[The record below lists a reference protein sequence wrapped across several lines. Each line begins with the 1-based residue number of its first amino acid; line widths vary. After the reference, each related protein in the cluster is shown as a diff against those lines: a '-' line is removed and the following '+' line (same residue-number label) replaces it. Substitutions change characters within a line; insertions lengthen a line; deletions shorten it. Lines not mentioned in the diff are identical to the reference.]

1 MIQLYEP
8 SNKNYEMN
16 GDVLHPTRCEA
27 SFILNG
33 AWILDLECPYH
44 SGIVPGAVLAVP
56 TPYGDKQL
64 YRIEEAEK
72 NDGYYYATAYPIFLD
87 AKNDCFLFDVRP
99 TDKNG
104 QEALDIMLKGS
115 KYSAS
120 SNIKRIATSYFYNKN
135 FIEALNGNEDNSFIS
150 RWGGE
155 IAYKN
160 FELIVN
166 ERLGSDNG
174 LRAEFG
180 FNLTGINETVDMS
193 NVVTSIIPIAF
204 NGRMLPNNETV
215 DSPLINNYPVARVKV
230 FKYEDIKY
238 IEDVDENEDLTDI
251 TVCSTLD
258 ELYAALRARASSEY
272 EKEIDKPDITYD
284 VSIVDISKTDL
295 YKDYMQLMTV
305 NLGDTIHCRNRRLN
319 IDTSARVVEMTYDCI
334 MKEVT
339 DLKLGDYVPTY
350 FDRITNNS
358 AVIDKVINKNN
369 NTIMADKIQGIINLM
384 NTRLTA
390 QKNIAQKQ
398 DVRAIL
404 FEDLDP
410 DSPTF
415 GAMCLG
421 TQGIQLAKKRN
432 ETDSDWEWGTAIDFQ
447 AIYAD
452 YVIAGI
458 LSDKS
463 GNNYWNLDTGDF
475 QLTSSAKIDEKTVKD
490 YVDDISSDAV
500 TTYDKT
506 LTQQQIFNRL
516 TNNGQLQG
524 IYQKNGLL
532 YINAEYIDA
541 KTLSAISA
549 NLGAITGGSLNI
561 NNKFIVN
568 ANGVLT
574 AKGATID
581 GTITATKGNIG
592 GFDINNTGF
601 TKTTVTTLKKTYTSA
616 DVTRVKSIINGSI
629 TPTSS
634 DINYYDVDGDGAIH
648 AADYI
653 RIKDLYVP
661 CSGTTLYTDVVINSY
676 PFDTK
681 DINKPMITVR
691 YRGTNGNIIAES
703 YLSARTLST
712 LYVQATGITSG
723 YLNVNTLHTTYG
735 DTTNDFGNKSEFTC
749 YNDESYV
756 GGIIYA
762 EYFSGTPN
770 FYILAENGGYLT
782 LGTLGNRWY
791 FQDVD
796 DTNWKSVFYPRYT
809 GSALGKS
816 GKPWYRLYAEN
827 STTVTSD
834 RRVKCDFRNM
844 DERYIEFVE
853 YLMPQLYHRI
863 GHENLPLES
872 GFVAQD
878 VEQAMI
884 KAGISN
890 DELGLVEHYVNEEDG
905 IDRYSLV
912 YEGFISILFYYIQK
926 KNMSYEE
933 RLKKLEEAILNGN
946 GNN

>member
-1 MIQLYEP
+1 MIQIYQP
-8 SNKNYEMN
+8 SNTNFEKN
-16 GDVLHPTRCEA
+16 GDAIQCTVCVA
-27 SFILNG
+27 SFILNSV
-33 AWILDLECPYH
+33 WSLHLEAPYNDK
-44 SGIVPGAVLAVP
+44 IIENAVVGVS
-56 TPYGDKQL
+56 TPYGKKQL
-64 YRIEEAEK
+64 YRIYSALKDDEYVIA
-72 NDGYYYATAYPIFLD
+72 DALPIFMD
-87 AKNDCFLFDVRP
+87 AKNDCFLYDVRP
-99 TDKNG
+99 TNKTG
-104 QEALDIMLKGS
+104 QDALNLMITNPKYKGKSDIS
-115 KYSAS
+115 KAS
-120 SNIKRIATSYFYNKN
+120 TSYFIQKN
-135 FIEALNGNEDNSFIS
+135 LIEAINGDDENSFLK

-155 IAYKN
+155 VSYNN
-160 FELIVN
+160 FEISIN

-174 LRAEFG
+174 ARAEFG
-180 FNLTGINETVDMS
+180 YNLTGIKENIDMS
-193 NVVTSIIPIAF
+193 DVITRIVPKAY
-204 NGRMLPNNETV
+204 NGYVLPDEETV
-215 DSPLINNYPVARVKV
+215 DSPLIGNYPIVYTKV
-230 FKYEDIKY
+230 IEYEDIKL
-238 IEDVDENEDLTDI
+238 IDDAQEDDVSNGY
-251 TVCSTLD
+251 TVCDTLE
-258 ELYAALRARASSEY
+258 ELYDSLRTRAKEEY
-272 EKEIDKPDITYD
+272 KNDADKPKITYE
-284 VSIVDISKTDL
+284 VNIVDLSKTDEYQN
-295 YKDYMQLMTV
+295 YKNLVKLQ
-305 NLGDTIHCRNRRLN
+305 LGDDVLCRHKRLN
-319 IDTSARVVEMTYDCI
+319 IETKARVIELEYDCLYETV
-334 MKEVT
+334 KE
-339 DLKLGDYVPTY
+339 LKLGDFESNY
-350 FDRITNNS
+350 FDGISSIVSS
-358 AVIDKVINKNN
+358 AGKVINISN
-369 NTIMADKIQGIINLM
+369 NTLMADRIKGIINLL
-384 NTRLTA
+384 NTSMRA
-390 QKNIAQKQ
+390 QKNIAEKQ

-410 DSPTF
+410 NSPTF
-415 GAMCLG
+415 GAMCIG
-421 TQGIQLAKKRN
+421 TQGIQIAKKRN

-475 QLTSSAKIDEKTVKD
+475 KLTSSAKIDEKTLED
-490 YVDDISSDAV
+490 YVDDISNDAV
-500 TTYDKT
+500 TAYDKSM
-506 LTQQQIFNRL
+506 TQQQIFNRL

-524 IYQKNGLL
+524 IYQENGIL
-532 YINAEYIDA
+532 YVNAEYI
-541 KTLSAISA
+541 KS
-549 NLGAITGGSLNI
+549 
-561 NNKFIVN
+561 
-568 ANGVLT
+568 GVLQGIKVI
-574 AKGATID
+574 ANQ
-581 GTITATKGNIG
+581 GNIG

-616 DVTRVKSIINGSI
+616 DVTRVKSIIDGSI

-661 CSGTTLYTDVVINSY
+661 CAGTTLYTDVVINSY

-681 DINKPMITVR
+681 NINKPMITVR

-723 YLNVNTLHTTYG
+723 YLNVDTLHTTYG

-749 YNDESYV
+749 YNDESLV

-762 EYFSGTPN
+762 GYFADTPN
-770 FYILAENGGYLT
+770 FYILAKNGGYLT

-796 DTNWKSVFYPRYT
+796 DTNWNSAFYSRDT
-809 GSALGKS
+809 GSALGKTS
-816 GKPWYRLYAEN
+816 KPWYRLYAEN
-827 STTVTSD
+827 STNVTSD

-884 KAGISN
+884 KAGISK
-890 DELGLVEHYVNEEDG
+890 DELGLVEHYINEKEG

-912 YEGFISILFYYIQK
+912 YEGFISILFYYVQN
-926 KNMSYEE
+926 KNKVLDEVSKD
-933 RLKKLEEAILNGN
+933 LKKLKKILEEKGVI
-946 GNN
+946 